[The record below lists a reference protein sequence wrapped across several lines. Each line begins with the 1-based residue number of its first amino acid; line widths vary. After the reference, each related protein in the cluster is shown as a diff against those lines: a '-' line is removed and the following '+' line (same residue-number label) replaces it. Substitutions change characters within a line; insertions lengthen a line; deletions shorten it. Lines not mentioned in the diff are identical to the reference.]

1 MLKIRHEFARNNSR
15 RKEEPLSELRSE
27 LRKEIRVIT
36 DTRSRSFHIRPDDFL
51 FPKRGR
57 STRRFNRI
65 GKTRWNARYAR
76 SSPPIRKS
84 VRMELT
90 PVLGTITDEMDGF
103 RMDFFFRVRY
113 PT

>member
-15 RKEEPLSELRSE
+15 RKEEPLTELRSE
-27 LRKEIRVIT
+27 LRKEIRVIM
-36 DTRSRSFHIRPDDFL
+36 DTRSRSFHIRPDDFYFRKGGGARADL
-51 FPKRGR
+51 IESEKRDG
-57 STRRFNRI
+57 TRVMH
-65 GKTRWNARYAR
+65 APL
-76 SSPPIRKS
+76 PPS

-90 PVLGTITDEMDGF
+90 PVLGTITDETDGF